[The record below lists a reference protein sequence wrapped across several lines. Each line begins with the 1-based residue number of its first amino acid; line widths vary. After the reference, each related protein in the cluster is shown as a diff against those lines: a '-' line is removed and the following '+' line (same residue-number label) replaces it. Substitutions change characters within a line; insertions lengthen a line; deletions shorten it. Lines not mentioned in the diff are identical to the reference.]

1 MRLALLRR
9 LNLFHRA
16 PRSPE
21 AVRGAGARSPGNLR
35 FINLRFEALVVVALV
50 AGLAGYAMRP
60 QAVESTPTRVGTI
73 NLDKVYASIDRY
85 AALQASFKTAAEELD
100 GRVKAA
106 EARVK
111 ELEAELDSFQP
122 GSDAQAAAIQKLQA
136 AVAEYRAIEQFASA
150 KREVELARA
159 FRETYVAIKDA
170 SRRLAER
177 DGYDYVML
185 DDSVVELDPTNA
197 ARTVQQIAA
206 RKFIYASPKSDVTEA
221 LIALMNEDWKASKG
235 G

>member
-1 MRLALLRR
+1 MRFALLRR
-9 LNLFHRA
+9 LNPFHRA
-16 PRSPE
+16 SRRPE
-21 AVRGAGARSPGNLR
+21 AAPGAGTRNLA
-35 FINLRFEALVVVALV
+35 NLRFEALAVVALV

-60 QAVESTPTRVGTI
+60 QAVEATPTRVGTI

-85 AALQASFKTAAEELD
+85 AALQATFKVAAEELD
-100 GRVKAA
+100 GRVKAS

-170 SRRLAER
+170 SPRPPAASRRGTCRRAWTR
-177 DGYDYVML
+177 PGWC
-185 DDSVVELDPTNA
+185 A
-197 ARTVQQIAA
+197 CAQ
-206 RKFIYASPKSDVTEA
+206 ASHA
-221 LIALMNEDWKASKG
+221 LRSAGQTHAQG
-235 G
+235 TRAF